1 MSEEVVRRDGG
12 KLTAAVKNR
21 VARLAGLRLQ
31 VGEEMETFWEEVE
44 EQLG

>member
-1 MSEEVVRRDGG
+1 VSEEVVRRDGG
-12 KLTAAVKNR
+12 KLTAAVRNR

-31 VGEEMETFWEEVE
+31 VGEEVETFWEEVE